1 MPLSRPK
8 KPYCWRS
15 KKRESSRGFAML
27 SKRID
32 KCLIRHAGGFR
43 LLACASIITL
53 FMSCLFK
60 HIATNAQPRPLHPV
74 ARLIPSR
81 QPEVCESKQ

>member
-1 MPLSRPK
+1 
-8 KPYCWRS
+8 
-15 KKRESSRGFAML
+15 ML

-32 KCLIRHAGGFR
+32 KCLIRHAGGLR

-60 HIATNAQPRPLHPV
+60 HIATNAQPDHHH
-74 ARLIPSR
+74 SR
-81 QPEVCESKQ
+81 IRWQG